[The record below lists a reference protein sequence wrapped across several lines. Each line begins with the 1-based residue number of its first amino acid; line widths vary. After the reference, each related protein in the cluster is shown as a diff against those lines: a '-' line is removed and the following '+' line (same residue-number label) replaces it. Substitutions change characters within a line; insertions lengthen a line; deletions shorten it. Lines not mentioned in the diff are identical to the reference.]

1 MVTISIANQ
10 KGGVGKTTTSISLGS
25 ALAQMDK
32 KVLLVDIDPQ
42 ASLTISSGINPANIE
57 GKSIYEVLVDGLDPK
72 EILIQKGNLSI
83 LPATIHLAAAEIQL
97 INQVS
102 RETFLKD
109 ILEGFTDYDYIIID
123 CPPTLGLLTLN
134 ALTASD
140 QVIIPVAAEYLA
152 FMGLKLLMDT
162 VSKVQAK
169 LNKNLVIGGVIATMY
184 QPTTRNSQDVFG
196 ELKKFFKLKSENGL
210 LFDHPINKSI
220 RFAEAPIDG
229 LNIFEY
235 AADIPGA
242 QAYRKIAKELIKNE

>member
-1 MVTISIANQ
+1 
-10 KGGVGKTTTSISLGS
+10 
-25 ALAQMDK
+25 
-32 KVLLVDIDPQ
+32 
-42 ASLTISSGINPANIE
+42 
-57 GKSIYEVLVDGLDPK
+57 VLVDGLDPK
-72 EILIQKGNLSI
+72 EILIQKGNLVV
-83 LPATIHLAAAEIQL
+83 LPATIHLAAAELQL

-109 ILEGFTDYDYIIID
+109 VLEGFPDYDYIVID

-140 QVIIPVAAEYLA
+140 QIIIPVAAEFLA

-162 VSKVQAK
+162 ITK
-169 LNKNLVIGGVIATMY
+169 GGVIATMY
-184 QPTTRNSQDVFG
+184 QPTTRNSQEVFG
-196 ELKKFFKLKSENGL
+196 ELKKFFKLKSEKGL
-210 LFDHPINKSI
+210 LFDYPINKSI

-242 QAYRKIAKELIKNE
+242 QAYRNIAKELIKNE